1 MQASLSACVFVLALV
16 GAGVA
21 PTSALASAHGPKY
34 SLTIAEGVTTLPE
47 YEHPDWVSAGIENS
61 NAEVVLEII
70 HGGLVAGQDSGKNGH
85 GAWVSPGPQ
94 VGDEVVFESPSR
106 TPIAR
111 FTYDGLPT
119 LDPTVCA
126 GSANFSGQNSSGD
139 VVEGSYI
146 KNVLETP
153 YHQST
158 QPVQKAFGEAQ
169 VKSLSG
175 TTFGGNFLKPL
186 EIGEDVKAVES
197 LKTALANE
205 ATYTYTS
212 ETERPVGACPPVI
225 PPPPPPPPPPLQGSL
240 LAFPHATILSL
251 LKSGWHDHVT
261 INQPGTITQDLYLEG
276 GGTLPAFAATSKHHR
291 HKKPP
296 PALLVAHGAVVASSA
311 GTVPVLLKLTSK
323 GRLKLKSAKS
333 IKLVLITTLRTSSG
347 EKVNLPRRIVSLRR

>member
-1 MQASLSACVFVLALV
+1 VSRIQANLSVCVVVLALV

-21 PTSALASAHGPKY
+21 PTSALASGHGPKY

-47 YEHPDWVSAGIENS
+47 YEHPDWVSAGIEHS
-61 NAEVVLEII
+61 KADVVLEVI
-70 HGGLVAGQDSGKNGH
+70 HGGLVAGQDSGEG

-94 VGDEVVFESPSR
+94 VGDEVVFESPSG

-139 VVEGSYI
+139 VVEGSYER
-146 KNVLETP
+146 NVLETP

-158 QPVQKAFGEAQ
+158 QPFQKAFGEAQ

-197 LKTALANE
+197 LKTALASE

-225 PPPPPPPPPPLQGSL
+225 TPPPPAPPPPPLQGSL

-276 GGTLPAFAATSKHHR
+276 GTLPAFAATSKHH

-296 PALLVAHGAVVASSA
+296 PALLIARGAVVASSA
-311 GTVPVLLKLTSK
+311 GSVPVLLKLTAK
-323 GRLKLKSAKS
+323 GRHKLKSAKS
-333 IKLVLITTLRTSSG
+333 VKLVLVTTLRTSSG
-347 EKVNLPRRIVSLRR
+347 EKVNLPRRAVSLRR